1 VKLEQAVARLTDTI
15 TLQTQHSKQVDQRLA
30 NLQTFM
36 SQPRP
41 APGAGFAGPSS
52 YNRGYV
58 PASNHMQPGSSN
70 DCFYCRGSDGH
81 RIPDCQDAL
90 KHLDL
95 GWIKKIDGQLR
106 LTDGSRIPRDGNKSM
121 KEVVEALNKPRPGII
136 PMSKIQDKASLYQD
150 ANMASY
156 SQGQSAED
164 VSVRT
169 LLEAVQKLGSDRV
182 LKLLTTQGQVLDDVD
197 DDEWNQNFD

>member
-1 VKLEQAVARLTDTI
+1 
-15 TLQTQHSKQVDQRLA
+15 
-30 NLQTFM
+30 
-36 SQPRP
+36 
-41 APGAGFAGPSS
+41 
-52 YNRGYV
+52 
-58 PASNHMQPGSSN
+58 
-70 DCFYCRGSDGH
+70 
-81 RIPDCQDAL
+81 
-90 KHLDL
+90 
-95 GWIKKIDGQLR
+95 
-106 LTDGSRIPRDGNKSM
+106 M
-121 KEVVEALNKPRPGII
+121 KEVVEALNKPRPRII